1 MIIYN
6 VTINIEESINQ
17 EWLCWM
23 QKIHIPEVMN
33 TGMFISA
40 KMTRVMVEEQM
51 GGVTYSIQY
60 LCENKSKFYDYQ
72 VQFAPK
78 LQQKHTQKFQGK
90 FVDFRTLL
98 EVISDF

>member
-6 VTINIEESINQ
+6 VTINIEESQAKNGYY
-17 EWLCWM
+17 WM

-51 GGVTYSIQY
+51 GG
-60 LCENKSKFYDYQ
+60 L
-72 VQFAPK
+72 
-78 LQQKHTQKFQGK
+78 HTRFNIYVKA
-90 FVDFRTLL
+90 
-98 EVISDF
+98 I

>member
-6 VTINIEESINQ
+6 VTINIEESISQ

-51 GGVTYSIQY
+51 GVIIFDSIFMRKQN
-60 LCENKSKFYDYQ
+60 LNWMNTKFNLHQ
-72 VQFAPK
+72 K
-78 LQQKHTQKFQGK
+78 LQQKHTQKIPRQICCFPN
-90 FVDFRTLL
+90 FT
-98 EVISDF
+98 

>member
-6 VTINIEESINQ
+6 VTINIEESISQ

-23 QKIHIPEVMN
+23 QKTHIPEVMN
-33 TGMFISA
+33 TRMFISA

-51 GGVTYSIQY
+51 GGITYSILY
-60 LCENKSKFYDYQ
+60 LCESKSKLDEYQ

-78 LQQKHTQKFQGK
+78 LRQKHTQKFQGK
-90 FVDFRTLL
+90 FVAFRTLL

>member
-6 VTINIEESINQ
+6 VTINVEESISQ

-51 GGVTYSIQY
+51 GGLHTRFNIYAKANLYWMNI
-60 LCENKSKFYDYQ
+60 KFN
-72 VQFAPK
+72 
-78 LQQKHTQKFQGK
+78 LQQNYNKNILKNSK
-90 FVDFRTLL
+90 ANLL
-98 EVISDF
+98 LSELYLR